1 MNRRKSP
8 LSLLESF
15 TRVSVSYPLRVTL
28 MYAFFGGLWIIG
40 SDRLAA
46 WLFPNPPLLLQ
57 INTDKG
63 WLFIAVTASLF
74 YLELNREYSRVERMN
89 AELEQRV
96 EARTDELR
104 AAQEQLVQQE
114 KLAVL
119 GQLAGSVSQELRNPL
134 GIINNAIYY
143 LRMVQPDTDAK
154 IREYLGIIESETHN
168 ADKIVSDLLDFS
180 SIKLVNRE
188 PVAVSELVRR
198 MLERFPAPKNVQVT
212 LNLPEDLPPVYVDP
226 RQMTQVLGN
235 LVLNACQAMPKGGKL
250 VISAKP
256 STVDGQSSVVITVK
270 DTGSGITPENM
281 EKLFEPL
288 FTTKAK
294 GIGLGLAVSQKL
306 AEANGGK
313 IEVES
318 ESGKGSTF
326 TVWLPVKR

>member
-1 MNRRKSP
+1 
-8 LSLLESF
+8 
-15 TRVSVSYPLRVTL
+15 

-57 INTDKG
+57 INTYKG
-63 WLFIAVTASLF
+63 WFFIAVTASLF

-198 MLERFPAPKNVQVT
+198 TLERFPAPKNVQVT

-235 LVLNACQAMPKGGKL
+235 LVLNAFQAMPKGGEL

-256 STVDGQSSVVITVK
+256 STVDGQSSVIIAVK

-281 EKLFEPL
+281 KKLFEPL

>member
-1 MNRRKSP
+1 MNHRKSP

-46 WLFPNPPLLLQ
+46 WLFPNPQLLLQ
-57 INTDKG
+57 INTYKG

-119 GQLAGSVSQELRNPL
+119 GRLAGGVSQELRNPL
-134 GIINNAIYY
+134 GIINNSVYF
-143 LRMVQPDTDAK
+143 LRMVQPDADEK
-154 IREYLGIIESETHN
+154 IREYLDIIESEAHN
-168 ADKIVSDLLDFS
+168 ADKIVNDLLDFS
-180 SIKLVNRE
+180 SNELVDRE
-188 PVAVSELVRR
+188 SIAVSELVSDA
-198 MLERFPAPKNVQVT
+198 LQHFPAPENVQVT
-212 LNLPEDLPPVYVDP
+212 LNLPENLPTIYVDP

-235 LVLNACQAMPKGGKL
+235 LVLNACQAMAKGGKL
-250 VISAKP
+250 TLSAKKKGKMMAIAV
-256 STVDGQSSVVITVK
+256 T
-270 DTGSGITPENM
+270 DTGVGITPENM
-281 EKLFEPL
+281 KKLFEPL
-288 FTTKAK
+288 FTTKPK
-294 GIGLGLAVSQKL
+294 GIGLGLAVSKKL
-306 AEANGGK
+306 VEANAGK
-313 IEVES
+313 IEVQS
-318 ESGKGSTF
+318 EPGKGSTF
-326 TVWLPVKR
+326 TVWLPCYSLPN